1 MSIVLDTNKRGS
13 VGEYLKEHTSKK
25 AKIDISSSFFTIYAY
40 DELKKTLDESD
51 KIRFLFNE
59 PTFIKRL
66 ETNQKEVKEFQ
77 LQMTQ
82 REKNVS
88 EFPLEIGLKNNLDQ
102 NQVASKCYQFIQS
115 KAEVKSV
122 ISSGTIASSNI
133 SVKNPQGKEYLISG
147 NGINFSL
154 DGLGYSDRKR
164 WDFNTVLTEKNI
176 IEDYDTFYN
185 SIWNNPS
192 LVVDVKDKLLEHIS
206 NLYKENSPELVYFV
220 TLYHLFNEK
229 LVNMDDMAKIKER
242 TGIHNTKVWQML
254 YNFQQDAAVGAI
266 KKLEL
271 YNGCIIADSVGLG
284 KTFEAL
290 AVMKYYELRNAR
302 VLVLAPK
309 KLRGNWIG
317 FKQNTKLN
325 PLVDDRFNYDVLNH
339 TDLSRENGYSGD
351 IDLNK
356 VNWGNYDL
364 VVIDESH
371 NFRNNPALKG
381 KKTRYQKLMEEII
394 KSGVKTKVLMLS
406 ATPVNN
412 RLADLKNQ
420 IMFITEDRDDAFK
433 DNLNIDSIENT
444 LRVAQYR
451 FSEWS
456 KLPKEDQTTETLLPM
471 LDYSFF
477 NLLNTVTIARSRK
490 HIQKYYDTKDIGDF
504 PNRLKPLSIKT
515 EIDQK
520 HKFPELNEVNGLISK
535 LNLPIYSPLLYVM
548 PSKMDEYEKLYEQVV
563 KGGQGSFK
571 QSDRERN
578 LVNLMRVNILKR
590 LESSVHSFK
599 LTIERIKD
607 KMDVMLSKIEVG
619 LDYQVD
625 IDDEIDDEEVDDLEL
640 GTKVKVKLKDL
651 DIIRLKADL
660 EEDKVAL
667 EYLLQVSSKVKVDD
681 DAKLLKLKEQIT
693 DKIKHPLN
701 SGNKKVIVFT
711 AFADTAVYLYDNLS
725 NWLLNEF
732 GIYSGIVTG
741 SQATKTN
748 VPKARNDFEEILAH
762 FSPKSNKT
770 AVKQEIDILIA
781 TDCISEGQNLQ
792 DCDYLVNYDIHW
804 NPVRII
810 QRFGRIDRIGSEN
823 KDIQLVN
830 FWPNLELD
838 EYINLESRVR
848 NRMMM
853 VDLSATGEDDLLNP
867 ESKNLKYRKDQ
878 LKQLQDEVVD
888 LEDLSGGISITDLTL
903 DDFMMSLDKYLK
915 AHPGLLE
922 SYPTGIY
929 GVTNINDKL
938 KDDAHPGVIFCLK
951 QKNFHEADK
960 GQNSLY
966 PYHLVYV
973 KNDGSILVKNTNPK
987 KILDIYKA
995 LCTGK
1000 DEIIKELVNE
1010 FNTETKNGNKME
1022 KYTSLLEKA
1031 IFDIKGYIEEKGIKS
1046 LFRLGKSTILDN
1058 KVTGLNDFELVT
1070 FLVIK

>member
-1 MSIVLDTNKRGS
+1 MSIVLDTSKKGS
-13 VGEYLKEHTSKK
+13 VGEFIKENTTRK
-25 AKIDISSSFFTIYAY
+25 ATINVASSFFTIYAY
-40 DELKKTLDESD
+40 DELKNVLDD
-51 KIRFLFNE
+51 AAKVRFLFNE
-59 PTFIKRL
+59 PTFIKKL
-66 ETNQKEVKEFQ
+66 ENNQKEVKEFQ
-77 LQMTQ
+77 LRMRE
-82 REKNVS
+82 REKGIS
-88 EFPLEIGLKNNLDQ
+88 EFPYEIGLKNNLDQ
-102 NQVASKCYQFIQS
+102 NQIANRCYQFID
-115 KAEVKSV
+115 KKTEIKSV
-122 ISSGTIASSNI
+122 LNSGIIASSNI
-133 SVKNPQGKEYLISG
+133 SVINSNDNNYLISG
-147 NGINFSL
+147 SGINFTL
-154 DGLGYSDRKR
+154 DGLGYSNRLR
-164 WDFNTVLTEKNI
+164 WDFNTVLTEKHI
-176 IEDYDTFYN
+176 IEEFETFFD
-185 SIWNNPS
+185 SIWNNSS
-192 LVVDVKDKLLEHIS
+192 LVVDVKETLLEHIQ
-206 NLYKENSPELVYFV
+206 NLYKENAPELVYFV

-229 LVNMDDMAKIKER
+229 LINMDDMARIKEK
-242 TGIHNTKVWQML
+242 TGIHNTKVWKML
-254 YNFQQDAAVGAI
+254 YNFQQDAVVGAI

-284 KTFEAL
+284 KTYEAL
-290 AVMKYYELRNAR
+290 AVMKYYELRNAK

-309 KLRGNWIG
+309 KLRGNWTG
-317 FKQNTKLN
+317 FTQNSKTN
-325 PLVDDRFNYDVLNH
+325 PLVDDRFNYHVLNH

-351 IDLNK
+351 INLSTI
-356 VNWGNYDL
+356 NWGNYDL

-394 KSGVKTKVLMLS
+394 QSGVKTKVLMLS

-420 IMFITEDRDDAFK
+420 IMFITEDKDDAFK
-433 DNLNIDSIENT
+433 KDLGIESIENT

-456 KLPKEDQTTETLLPM
+456 KLPKEDQSTETLLPM
-471 LDYSFF
+471 LDYNFF

-515 EIDQK
+515 DIDQK
-520 HKFPELNEVNGLISK
+520 DRFPELNEVNGIISK

-548 PSKMDEYEKLYEQVV
+548 SSKMDEYEKQYEQVV

-599 LTIERIKD
+599 LTIERIKE
-607 KMDVMLSKIEVG
+607 KMDSMLLKIEKG

-625 IDDEIDDEEVDDLEL
+625 IDDEIDDEEVDDQEF
-640 GTKVKVKLKDL
+640 GTKVKVKLIDL
-651 DIIRLKADL
+651 DIIRLKSDL
-660 EEDKVAL
+660 EEDRVAL
-667 EYLLQVSSKVKVDD
+667 EYLLQVSSRVKVEE
-681 DAKLLKLKEQIT
+681 DAKLIKLKDQIT
-693 DKIKHPLN
+693 DKIKNPLN
-701 SGNKKVIVFT
+701 PGNKKVIVFT
-711 AFADTAVYLYDNLS
+711 AFADTAVYLYENLS
-725 NWLLNEF
+725 NWLLFEF

-748 VPKARNDFEEILAH
+748 IPKARNDFEEILIH

-770 AVKQEIDILIA
+770 IVNHQIDILIA

-792 DCDYLVNYDIHW
+792 DCDYLINYDIHW

-810 QRFGRIDRIGSEN
+810 QRFGRIDRIGSDN

-878 LKQLQDEVVD
+878 LKQLQEEVVD

-903 DDFMMSLDKYLK
+903 DDFMMSLDKYMK
-915 AHPGLLE
+915 EHPGLLE

-929 GVTNINDKL
+929 GVTNVGDKL
-938 KDDAHPGVIFCLK
+938 EDEVKSGVIFCLK
-951 QKNFHEADK
+951 QKHFNESEK

-973 KNDGSILVKNTNPK
+973 VNDGSILIKNTNPK

-995 LCTGK
+995 ISNGK
-1000 DEIIKELVNE
+1000 DQVIKTLVSE
-1010 FNTETKNGNKME
+1010 FNNETKNGNKMD
-1022 KYTSLLEKA
+1022 KYTDLLEKA
-1031 IFDIKGYIEEKGIKS
+1031 IFDIKGYIEEKGVKS

-1058 KVTGLNDFELVT
+1058 KATGLNDFELVT
-1070 FLVIK
+1070 FLVVK

>member
-13 VGEYLKEHTSKK
+13 VGEYIKENTSKK
-25 AKIDISSSFFTIYAY
+25 ARIDIASSFFTIYAY
-40 DELKKTLDESD
+40 DELKKTLDETD
-51 KIRFLFNE
+51 KVRFLFNE

-66 ETNQKEVKEFQ
+66 ESNQKEVKEFQ
-77 LQMTQ
+77 LQMAQ

-102 NQVASKCYQFIQS
+102 NQVASKCYQFIEK

-122 ISSGTIASSNI
+122 LNSRIIASSNI
-133 SVKNPQGKEYLISG
+133 CVKNQNGKDFLISG
-147 NGINFSL
+147 NGVNFSL

-164 WDFNTVLTEKNI
+164 WDFNTVLTEQNI
-176 IEDYDTFYN
+176 VEDFESFYE
-185 SIWNNPS
+185 SIWNDSN
-192 LVVDVKDKLLEHIS
+192 LVVDVKTTLLEHIT
-206 NLYKENSPELVYFV
+206 NLYKENSPELVYYL

-229 LVNMDDMAKIKER
+229 LVNMDEMAKIKEK
-242 TGIHNTKVWQML
+242 TGIHKTKVWQML

-290 AVMKYYELRNAR
+290 AVMKYYELRNAK

-309 KLRGNWIG
+309 KLRGNWTG
-317 FKQNTKLN
+317 FKQNTKTN

-351 IDLNK
+351 INLSK

-394 KSGVKTKVLMLS
+394 QSGVKTKVLMLS

-420 IMFITEDRDDAFK
+420 IMFITENQDDAFK
-433 DNLNIDSIENT
+433 DNLNIDSIEST
-444 LRVAQYR
+444 LRLAQYR
-451 FSEWS
+451 FGEWS
-456 KLPKEDQTTETLLPM
+456 KLPKEEQTTENLLPM
-471 LDYSFF
+471 LDYNFF

-504 PNRLKPLSIKT
+504 PDRLKPLSIKT
-515 EIDQK
+515 DIDTK
-520 HKFPELNEVNGLISK
+520 HKFPELNEVNSLISK

-590 LESSVHSFK
+590 LESSVQSFK
-599 LTIERIKD
+599 LTIERIKE
-607 KMDVMLSKIEVG
+607 KMDAMLSKIATG

-625 IDDEIDDEEVDDLEL
+625 IDEEIDDDEVDDLEL

-660 EEDKVAL
+660 EEDQVAL
-667 EYLLQVSSKVKVDD
+667 EYLLQVATKVKVED
-681 DAKLLKLKEQIT
+681 DAKLLKLKEQIVT
-693 DKIKHPLN
+693 KLKNPLN
-701 SGNKKVIVFT
+701 PDNKKVIVFT
-711 AFADTAVYLYDNLS
+711 AFADTAVYLYEELS
-725 NWLLNEF
+725 DWLLSEF
-732 GIYSGIVTG
+732 GLYSGIVTG
-741 SQATKTN
+741 SLATKTN
-748 VPKARNDFEEILAH
+748 IPKAHNDFEEILAY

-770 AVKQEIDILIA
+770 EAKQQIDLLIA

-823 KDIQLVN
+823 KQIQLVN

-838 EYINLESRVR
+838 EYINLEARVR
-848 NRMMM
+848 NRMTM

-903 DDFMMSLDKYLK
+903 DDFIMSLDKYLK
-915 AHPGLLE
+915 EHPGLLE
-922 SYPTGIY
+922 SYPTGVY
-929 GVTNINDKL
+929 GVTDINVKL
-938 KDDAHPGVIFCLK
+938 IDEAKKGVVFCLK
-951 QKNFHEADK
+951 QKHFTEDEK

-973 KNDGSILVKNTNPK
+973 KEDGSILIKNSNPK

-995 LCTGK
+995 ICSGK
-1000 DEIIKELVNE
+1000 NDVIKGLVND
-1010 FNTETKNGNKME
+1010 FNLETKNGNKMD

-1031 IFDIKGYIEEKGIKS
+1031 IFDIKGYVEEKGIKS

-1070 FLVIK
+1070 FLVVK